1 MKKIGYILAGILLIS
16 AVGCGKKEELP
27 QEELKESQLQ
37 SVCELATLET
47 YYHNTVR
54 VDDKKQVLWWD
65 TKTQLWIEYSGIVK
79 VGVDFSEV
87 SMKVEGDVIQI
98 TIPEAKVLDY
108 KVDEASLTEDSYLVG
123 KSGLFAPE
131 ISAEKQSDAFAAA
144 EEKIKETA
152 ENDKALL
159 LQARQRT
166 ETLLEEYARNI
177 GELQGKEYQVE
188 FVKP

>member
-54 VDDKKQVLWWD
+54 MDDKKQVLWWD
-65 TKTQLWIEYSGIVK
+65 AKTQLWIEYSGIVK

-144 EEKIKETA
+144 EEKMKETA

-159 LQARQRT
+159 LQARQRA

>member
-54 VDDKKQVLWWD
+54 MDDKKQVLWWD

-108 KVDEASLTEDSYLVG
+108 KVDEASMTEDSYLVG

-144 EEKIKETA
+144 EEKMKETA

-159 LQARQRT
+159 LQARQRA

>member
-54 VDDKKQVLWWD
+54 MDDKKQVLWWD

-144 EEKIKETA
+144 EEKMKETA

-159 LQARQRT
+159 LQARQRA

>member
-54 VDDKKQVLWWD
+54 MDDKKQVLWWD

-98 TIPEAKVLDY
+98 TIPETKVLDY

-144 EEKIKETA
+144 EEKMKETA

-159 LQARQRT
+159 LQARQRA

>member
-1 MKKIGYILAGILLIS
+1 MRKIGYILAGILLIS
-16 AVGCGKKEELP
+16 AVGCGKKEEAP

-54 VDDKKQVLWWD
+54 MDDDKQVLWWN

-87 SMKVEGDVIQI
+87 SMKVEDDVVQI
-98 TIPEAKVLDY
+98 TIPEAKVMDY
-108 KVDEASLTEDSYLVG
+108 KVDETSLTEDSYLVG

-131 ISAEKQSDAFAAA
+131 ISAEDQSEAFAKA
-144 EEKIKETA
+144 EEKMKETA
-152 ENDKALL
+152 ENDKSLL
-159 LQARQRT
+159 LQARQRA
-166 ETLLEEYARNI
+166 ETLLEEYVRNI
-177 GELQGKEYQVE
+177 GELQGKDYKVE

>member
-54 VDDKKQVLWWD
+54 MDDKKQVLWWD

-144 EEKIKETA
+144 EEIV
-152 ENDKALL
+152 DDIVAL
-159 LQARQRT
+159 
-166 ETLLEEYARNI
+166 I
-177 GELQGKEYQVE
+177 GSFEDPFPHNSPLSTD
-188 FVKP
+188 FVNFAIVI

>member
-54 VDDKKQVLWWD
+54 MDDKRQVLWWD

-144 EEKIKETA
+144 EEKMKETV

-159 LQARQRT
+159 LQARQRA

>member
-54 VDDKKQVLWWD
+54 MDDKKQVLLWD

-144 EEKIKETA
+144 EEKMKETA

-159 LQARQRT
+159 LQARQRA

>member
-54 VDDKKQVLWWD
+54 MDDKKQVLWWD

-131 ISAEKQSDAFAAA
+131 SSAEKQSDAFAAA
-144 EEKIKETA
+144 EEKMKETA

-159 LQARQRT
+159 LQARQRA

>member
-54 VDDKKQVLWWD
+54 MDDKKQVLWWD

-144 EEKIKETA
+144 EEKMKETA

-159 LQARQRT
+159 LQARQRA
-166 ETLLEEYARNI
+166 ETLLEEYVRNI
-177 GELQGKEYQVE
+177 GELQGKDYKVE

>member
-37 SVCELATLET
+37 SVCELATLKT

-54 VDDKKQVLWWD
+54 MDDKKQVLWWD

-144 EEKIKETA
+144 EEKMKETA

-159 LQARQRT
+159 LQARQRA

>member
-54 VDDKKQVLWWD
+54 MDDKKQVLWWD

-87 SMKVEGDVIQI
+87 SMKVEGNVIQI

-144 EEKIKETA
+144 EEKMKETA
-152 ENDKALL
+152 ENDKSLL
-159 LQARQRT
+159 LQARQRA
-166 ETLLEEYARNI
+166 ETLLEEYVRNI

>member
-54 VDDKKQVLWWD
+54 MDDKKQVLWWD

-87 SMKVEGDVIQI
+87 SMKVEGDVIKI

-144 EEKIKETA
+144 EEKMKETA

-159 LQARQRT
+159 LQARQRA

>member
-54 VDDKKQVLWWD
+54 MDDKKQVLWWD

-144 EEKIKETA
+144 EEKMKETA
-152 ENDKALL
+152 ENDKSLL
-159 LQARQRT
+159 LQARQRA
-166 ETLLEEYARNI
+166 ETLLEEYVRNI
-177 GELQGKEYQVE
+177 GELQGKEYHVE

>member
-1 MKKIGYILAGILLIS
+1 M
-16 AVGCGKKEELP
+16 
-27 QEELKESQLQ
+27 
-37 SVCELATLET
+37 
-47 YYHNTVR
+47 
-54 VDDKKQVLWWD
+54 DDKKQVLWWE

-144 EEKIKETA
+144 EEKMKETA

-159 LQARQRT
+159 LQARQRA

>member
-1 MKKIGYILAGILLIS
+1 MKKIGCILAGLLLI
-16 AVGCGKKEELP
+16 AAAGCGKKEELP

-47 YYHNTVR
+47 YYHNTVQMD
-54 VDDKKQVLWWD
+54 DDKTVLWWK

-87 SMKVEGDVIQI
+87 SMKVEGDVVQI
-98 TIPEAKVLDY
+98 TIPEAKVMDY
-108 KVDEASLTEDSYLVG
+108 KVDETSLTEDSYLVG

-131 ISAEKQSDAFAAA
+131 ITAEKQSDAFAAA
-144 EEKIKETA
+144 EKKMKETA
-152 ENDKALL
+152 ENDKSLL
-159 LQARQRT
+159 LQARQRA
-166 ETLLEEYARNI
+166 ETLLEEYVRNI

>member
-16 AVGCGKKEELP
+16 AVGCGKKEERP

-54 VDDKKQVLWWD
+54 MDDKKQVLWWD

-144 EEKIKETA
+144 EEKMKETA

-159 LQARQRT
+159 LQARQRA

>member
-54 VDDKKQVLWWD
+54 MDDKKQVLWWD

-144 EEKIKETA
+144 EEKMKETA

-159 LQARQRT
+159 LQARQRA

-177 GELQGKEYQVE
+177 GELQGKKYQVE

>member
-1 MKKIGYILAGILLIS
+1 MKKIGYRLAGILLIS

-54 VDDKKQVLWWD
+54 MDDKKQVLWWD

-144 EEKIKETA
+144 EEKMKETA

-159 LQARQRT
+159 LQARQRA

>member
-54 VDDKKQVLWWD
+54 MDDKKQVLWWD

-123 KSGLFAPE
+123 KSGLLAPE

-144 EEKIKETA
+144 EEKMKETA

-159 LQARQRT
+159 LQARQRA

>member
-54 VDDKKQVLWWD
+54 MDDKKQVLWWD

-144 EEKIKETA
+144 EEKMKETA
-152 ENDKALL
+152 ENDKSLL
-159 LQARQRT
+159 LQARQRA
-166 ETLLEEYARNI
+166 ETLLEEYVRDI

>member
-54 VDDKKQVLWWD
+54 MDDKKQVLWWD

-144 EEKIKETA
+144 EEKMKETA
-152 ENDKALL
+152 ENDKSLL
-159 LQARQRT
+159 LQARQRA
-166 ETLLEEYARNI
+166 ETLLEEYVRNI

>member
-1 MKKIGYILAGILLIS
+1 MKKIGYVLAGILLIS

-54 VDDKKQVLWWD
+54 MDDKKQVLWWD

-144 EEKIKETA
+144 EEKMKETA

-159 LQARQRT
+159 LQARQRA

>member
-54 VDDKKQVLWWD
+54 MDDKRQVLWWD

-144 EEKIKETA
+144 EEKMKETA

-159 LQARQRT
+159 LQARQRA

>member
-1 MKKIGYILAGILLIS
+1 MRKIGYILAGILLIS
-16 AVGCGKKEELP
+16 AVGCGKKEEVP

-54 VDDKKQVLWWD
+54 MDDKKPILWWD
-65 TKTQLWIEYSGIVK
+65 AKTQLWIEYSGIVK

-87 SMKVEGDVIQI
+87 SMKVEGDVVQI
-98 TIPEAKVLDY
+98 AIPEAKVMDY
-108 KVDEASLTEDSYLVG
+108 KVDETSLTEDSYLVG

-131 ISAEKQSDAFAAA
+131 ISVEKQSEAFETA
-144 EEKIKETA
+144 EKEMKETA
-152 ENDKALL
+152 ENDKSLL
-159 LQARQRT
+159 LQARQRA
-166 ETLLEEYARNI
+166 ERLLEEYVRNI
-177 GELQGKEYQVE
+177 GELQGKDYKVE

>member
-54 VDDKKQVLWWD
+54 MDDKKQVLWWD

-123 KSGLFAPE
+123 KSGLFAPK

-144 EEKIKETA
+144 EEKMKETA

-159 LQARQRT
+159 LQARQRA